1 MRHFGT
7 LFIKIFILLIFT
19 CCVSGTEGF
28 SADKQKDKEKPEAT
42 EKPENAPEI
51 KFDELS
57 HDFGKSFQNSSLK
70 HTFKFKNVG
79 KGVLNIEK
87 VKAG

>member
-1 MRHFGT
+1 
-7 LFIKIFILLIFT
+7 
-19 CCVSGTEGF
+19 VTEGW
-28 SADKQKDKEKPEAT
+28 SVEQQKDKEKPEAT
-42 EKPENAPEI
+42 KKPENAPKI

-57 HDFGKSFQNSSLK
+57 HDFGKSFQNSKLK

-79 KGVLNIEK
+79 KGVLHIEK